1 VVDLDTAFGEQ
12 FLDVPVGQRVTD
24 VSLFDRRRSAASL
37 HRFVT
42 DTVAPGARVI
52 TDGWPS
58 YRGIGKLGYT
68 HEPRSQRAARSC

>member
-1 VVDLDTAFGEQ
+1 VVELDTAFGEQ

-52 TDGWPS
+52 TDG
-58 YRGIGKLGYT
+58 
-68 HEPRSQRAARSC
+68 